1 MDKCQICSKEIG
13 KYQNGIQLISYGYLG
28 PMMPLCE
35 ECRRELINWLETR
48 RSAKEFQV
56 KEHIT

>member
-1 MDKCQICSKEIG
+1 MDKCQICSKEVG
-13 KYQNGIQLISYGYLG
+13 KYQNGIQLIRYGYSG

-35 ECRRELINWLETR
+35 DCMKELINWIEMR
-48 RSAKEFQV
+48 RSTKEFQV